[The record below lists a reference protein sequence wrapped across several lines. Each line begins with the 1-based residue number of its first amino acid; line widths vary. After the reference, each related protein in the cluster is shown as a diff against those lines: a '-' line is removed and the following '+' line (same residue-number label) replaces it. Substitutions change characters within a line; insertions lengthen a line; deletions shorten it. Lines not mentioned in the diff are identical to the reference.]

1 MAVRDWAKNGVKALL
16 VQGFNHFKRLV
27 DTTVTVAFWFRI
39 EKATQRRP
47 RNFGRLLTVINV
59 RGT

>member
-1 MAVRDWAKNGVKALL
+1 MAGRAWRKNGTKALCIN
-16 VQGFNHFKRLV
+16 GYKHFERLF

-39 EKATQRRP
+39 EKATQWHP